1 MRAPETAGDPGVQA
15 QGTRDQACGPY
26 CPGCG
31 HCELCPGAVT
41 CVDDERRAGR
51 PRAHG
56 RRDRGVVRASS
67 EGVRGAGERAVRGA
81 QRATRSRRRRALQA
95 VAAGE
100 SAVRACE

>member
-1 MRAPETAGDPGVQA
+1 MRAPESAGGPGVQA
-15 QGTRDQACGPY
+15 QGTRDHAFHIVRDADTVSCA
-26 CPGCG
+26 PG
-31 HCELCPGAVT
+31 VVI

-56 RRDRGVVRASS
+56 RRDRGVVRTSS